1 MTSVIIRQRMNIFFR
16 GIRKVTRN
24 FIVTNAHIKQ
34 SPGRNWITTRR
45 RSMVQKQNLTDNVS
59 QFTTADIVTIIP
71 RTKDMSGIMNVCV
84 R

>member
-1 MTSVIIRQRMNIFFR
+1 MTSAIMRQRIKIFFR
-16 GIRKVTRN
+16 GTRKVTKD

-34 SPGRNWITTRR
+34 SPGQNWITTRR

-59 QFTTADIVTIIP
+59 QFTTADIVTLIP
-71 RTKDMSGIMNVCV
+71 STKDMSGIMNVCV